1 LLHAS
6 DFTKSFESVL
16 VGLRSETSL
25 DDGRGWF
32 DGKGPGA
39 TDKEKGDLVVLL
51 AVTQIRMVTIHKDG
65 GAEAEVLKDNY
76 HPLPD
81 GI

>member
-1 LLHAS
+1 
-6 DFTKSFESVL
+6 
-16 VGLRSETSL
+16 
-25 DDGRGWF
+25 
-32 DGKGPGA
+32 
-39 TDKEKGDLVVLL
+39 
-51 AVTQIRMVTIHKDG
+51 MVTIHKDG